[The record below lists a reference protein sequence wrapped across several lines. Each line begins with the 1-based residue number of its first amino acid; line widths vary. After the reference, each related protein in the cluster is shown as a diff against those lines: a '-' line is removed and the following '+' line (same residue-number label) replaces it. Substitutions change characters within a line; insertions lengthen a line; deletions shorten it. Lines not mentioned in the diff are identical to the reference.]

1 MRDAAIAF
9 LESLQRY
16 ELAMLMRECTIE
28 VVDLESSGYF
38 GRVRTREVVFW
49 APPPV
54 DEALN
59 GLPDFDRKRLVEAVA
74 TVETSL
80 APGEDII
87 VKRSTDRKCSA
98 SAEILSDLIIHR
110 AMMKSVATGG
120 ARIQEVDDYYKAR
133 EFRLKS
139 SISPELSYDNPYPSL
154 WDWYSHWSQELP
166 HYSQRRQAVDRLFGR
181 VIEAIARRPKITV
194 PQRDE
199 TGWERVD
206 RALSKA
212 RQMLERATAE
222 EDFQAIGLLCREV
235 TISLAQAVYDPVGH
249 PSVDGIVIGPADA
262 NRMLD
267 AFFAVEFH
275 GSSEKEVR
283 AHARASLAL
292 SLNLQHRRTATRTLA
307 ALCLEATSSTVA
319 VVSITARDA
328 ATAPSTPDP

>member
-1 MRDAAIAF
+1 MLDAAIAF

-16 ELAMLMRECTIE
+16 ELAMLARECTVEIVE
-28 VVDLESSGYF
+28 LENRGYF
-38 GRVRTREVVFW
+38 GGVVRTREVAFN

-54 DEALN
+54 DEALQA
-59 GLPDFDRKRLVEAVA
+59 LSDIDRKRLFEAVA
-74 TVETSL
+74 TVAEDLSSEEETIL
-80 APGEDII
+80 
-87 VKRSTDRKCSA
+87 VRRSTERKCSA
-98 SAEILSDLIIHR
+98 AAEILSDLIIHR

-133 EFRLKS
+133 ELRLRSAVS
-139 SISPELSYDNPYPSL
+139 SEVAYANPYPSL
-154 WDWYSHWSQELP
+154 WDWYNHWSKELP
-166 HYSQRRQAVDRLFGR
+166 HYWQRRQAIDQLFGP
-181 VIEAIARRPKITV
+181 VIDAVARRPRITA
-194 PQRDE
+194 PQREE

-206 RALSKA
+206 RALAKA
-212 RQMLERATAE
+212 RQMLERASAE
-222 EDFQAIGLLCREV
+222 EDFQTIGLMCREV
-235 TISLAQAVYDPVGH
+235 TISLAQAVYDPVRH
-249 PSVDGIVIGPADA
+249 PPVDGVVIGPADA

-267 AFFAVEFH
+267 AFFAVEFQ

-328 ATAPSTPDP
+328 SAGVS